1 MFRSIL
7 QDFGLRIERTI
18 ITECEL
24 SQITLAA
31 LTLSALSLG
40 DCSITRDLGR

>member
-1 MFRSIL
+1 MFRTTL
-7 QDFGLRIERTI
+7 QDFGLEIEQTI

-24 SQITLAA
+24 SKITLAA